1 MMNKLMDSIGYAAYK
16 ALTLVFSLLPRRLC
30 LAAGRSIGLLAF
42 RLDRKHRAVALGNL
56 TIAFGKERPPS
67 ELAALAKKAFKRL
80 GSDFADILKV
90 SGYSREKVLRL
101 IMIEGRN
108 NMENALA
115 QDKGALL
122 FSAHF
127 GNWEFAPASLTE
139 IGRLWVVARALDNPF
154 LEKELGRM
162 RMKLGAGIIN
172 KFGAARPILQALGR
186 NEIVAILIDQNVL
199 RSQAVFVDFFGK
211 AAATTPSLAAFHLKT
226 GAPLVP
232 IFVHPGRSGRYIV
245 KIREPLSVPSSGS
258 MEEDVLKITQLCTKI
273 IEHEIRQNPEL
284 WFWVHKRWNTR
295 PVDEVT
301 TV

>member
-115 QDKGALL
+115 QDKGVLL

-232 IFVHPGRSGRYIV
+232 IFVHPGRGGRYVV

>member
-1 MMNKLMDSIGYAAYK
+1 MNKFVDSIGYAVYK
-16 ALTLVFSLLPRRLC
+16 ALTFVFFLLPRRLC
-30 LAAGRSIGLLAF
+30 LAAGRSLGILAF
-42 RLDRKHRAVALGNL
+42 RLDRKHRAIALGNL
-56 TIAFGKERPPS
+56 AIAFGKERAPS
-67 ELAALAKKAFKRL
+67 ELVALAKKSFIRL

-90 SGYSREKVLRL
+90 SGYSRKKVLEL
-101 IMIEGRN
+101 VTTQGRN

-115 QDKGALL
+115 QDKGVLL
-122 FSAHF
+122 FTAHF
-127 GNWEFAPASLTE
+127 GNWEFASAPLTE
-139 IGRLWVVARALDNPF
+139 IGTLRVVARALDNPL

-162 RMKLGAGIIN
+162 RTKLGAGIIN

-232 IFVHPGRSGRYIV
+232 IFVHPGQRGRYV
-245 KIREPLSVPSSGS
+245 LKILEPLSVPSSGS

-284 WFWVHKRWNTR
+284 WFWVHRRWNTR

-301 TV
+301 AG

>member
-1 MMNKLMDSIGYAAYK
+1 
-16 ALTLVFSLLPRRLC
+16 
-30 LAAGRSIGLLAF
+30 
-42 RLDRKHRAVALGNL
+42 
-56 TIAFGKERPPS
+56 
-67 ELAALAKKAFKRL
+67 
-80 GSDFADILKV
+80 
-90 SGYSREKVLRL
+90 
-101 IMIEGRN
+101 
-108 NMENALA
+108 
-115 QDKGALL
+115 
-122 FSAHF
+122 
-127 GNWEFAPASLTE
+127 
-139 IGRLWVVARALDNPF
+139 
-154 LEKELGRM
+154 
-162 RMKLGAGIIN
+162 MKLGAGIIN

-186 NEIVAILIDQNVL
+186 NEIVAVLIDQNVL

-232 IFVHPGRSGRYIV
+232 IFVHPGRSGRYVV

>member
-172 KFGAARPILQALGR
+172 KFGAAKPILQALGR

>member
-1 MMNKLMDSIGYAAYK
+1 MMNKLIDSIGYAAYK

-42 RLDRKHRAVALGNL
+42 CLDRKHRAVALGNL

-108 NMENALA
+108 NIENALA
-115 QDKGALL
+115 QDKGVLL

-139 IGRLWVVARALDNPF
+139 IGTLWVVARALDNPF

-273 IEHEIRQNPEL
+273 IEREIRQNPEL

-295 PVDEVT
+295 PIDEVT

>member
-1 MMNKLMDSIGYAAYK
+1 MMNKLIDTIGYAAYK

-30 LAAGRSIGLLAF
+30 LAAGRSLGLLAF

-115 QDKGALL
+115 QDKGVLL

-127 GNWEFAPASLTE
+127 GNWEFAPAPLTE
-139 IGRLWVVARALDNPF
+139 IGTLWVVARALDNPF

-232 IFVHPGRSGRYIV
+232 TFVHPGRGGRYVV

-295 PVDEVT
+295 PIDEVT

>member
-90 SGYSREKVLRL
+90 SGYPREKVLRL

-108 NMENALA
+108 NIENALA
-115 QDKGALL
+115 QDKGVLL

-232 IFVHPGRSGRYIV
+232 IFVHPGRSGRYVV
-245 KIREPLSVPSSGS
+245 KIREPLSVSSSGS

>member
-1 MMNKLMDSIGYAAYK
+1 MMNKLIDTIGYVAYK
-16 ALTLVFSLLPRRLC
+16 ALTLVFFLLPRQLC
-30 LAAGRSIGLLAF
+30 LAAGRLLGLLAF
-42 RLDRKHRAVALGNL
+42 CLDRKHRAVALGNL

-80 GSDFADILKV
+80 GSDFVDILKV

-101 IMIEGRN
+101 IMTEGRN

-115 QDKGALL
+115 QDKGVLL
-122 FSAHF
+122 FTAHF
-127 GNWEFAPASLTE
+127 GNWEFASAPLTE
-139 IGRLWVVARALDNPF
+139 IGTLRVVARALDNPF

-162 RMKLGAGIIN
+162 RTKLRAGIIN

-211 AAATTPSLAAFHLKT
+211 TAGTTPGLAAFHLKT

-232 IFVHPGRSGRYIV
+232 IFVHPAPRGRYV
-245 KIREPLSVPSSGS
+245 LKIHEPFAVPPAGR
-258 MEEDVLKITQLCTKI
+258 MDEDVLKITQLCTKI
-273 IEHEIRQNPEL
+273 IEREIRQRPEL
-284 WFWVHKRWNTR
+284 WFWVHKRWQTR
-295 PVDEVT
+295 PADEVT
-301 TV
+301 PP

>member
-1 MMNKLMDSIGYAAYK
+1 MMNKLIDTIGYVAYK
-16 ALTLVFSLLPRRLC
+16 ALTLVFFLLPRQLC

-42 RLDRKHRAVALGNL
+42 CLDRKHRAVALGNL

-101 IMIEGRN
+101 IMIEGRKN
-108 NMENALA
+108 IENALA
-115 QDKGALL
+115 QDKGVLL
-122 FSAHF
+122 FTAHF
-127 GNWEFAPASLTE
+127 GNWEFGSAPFTE
-139 IGRLWVVARALDNPF
+139 IGTLWVVARALDNPF

-232 IFVHPGRSGRYIV
+232 IFVHTGRSGRYIV

-295 PVDEVT
+295 PIDEVT